1 MAPFDCKVSFKK
13 TKQNKNILSCN
24 YRVFLYHVWNCFF
37 DLSMS
42 VEIFITS
49 FKSVCGRMSV
59 DNKCELILDEK
70 FFKPPGAIA

>member
-1 MAPFDCKVSFKK
+1 MFETA
-13 TKQNKNILSCN
+13 
-24 YRVFLYHVWNCFF
+24 FF

-59 DNKCELILDEK
+59 DSNNEVILDEK
-70 FFKPPGAIA
+70 LF